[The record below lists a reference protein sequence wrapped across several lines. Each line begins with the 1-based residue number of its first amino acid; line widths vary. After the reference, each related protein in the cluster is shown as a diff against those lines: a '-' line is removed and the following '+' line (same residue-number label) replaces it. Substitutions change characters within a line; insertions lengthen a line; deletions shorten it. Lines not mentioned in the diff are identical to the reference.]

1 MSTGCGSKST
11 LTSISYSEKK
21 PFLFYMDNLKP
32 EGAFVFRKQETIQLE
47 VNGNLNALLTTT
59 STKHKYE
66 GDFFPL

>member
-1 MSTGCGSKST
+1 
-11 LTSISYSEKK
+11 
-21 PFLFYMDNLKP
+21 MDNLKP